1 MTLKLPQHYLVTGGA
16 GFIGSHLVDHLL
28 AAGHQVTVIDDF
40 SSGRRSNLPTHP
52 QLTVLECSVGA
63 LDARQLGGQ
72 QWAGI
77 AHLAAIPSVGFSWQQ
92 PLATHEANLSHTLHM
107 AALAKQLSCRRFVYA
122 SSAAVYG
129 DPPSLPVGEDQTLS
143 PVSPYGLQKK
153 TGEDYLALFAPQW
166 QLEAI
171 ALRFFNVFGP
181 RQNPYSDYSG
191 VVSRFAAAA
200 LAGEP
205 LCIRGDGAQTR
216 DFVEVRD
223 VARTLAAALQQPL
236 PDAQLSI
243 CNVGTGRQTSVKT
256 LAEALQRCT
265 GARSEIRHEPAAPG
279 DIRHS
284 QADTQRL
291 RALFGIELKLGL
303 DESLEALLDSLRR

>member
-1 MTLKLPQHYLVTGGA
+1 MLPKHYLVTGGA

-28 AAGHQVTVIDDF
+28 AMGHQVTVVDDF
-40 SSGRRSNLPTHP
+40 SSGQHSNLSTHP
-52 QLTVLECSVGA
+52 QLTVMECSVGA
-63 LDARQLGGQ
+63 LDVGQLAGK

-92 PLATHEANLSHTLHM
+92 PLTTHEANLSHTLHM
-107 AALAKQLSCRRFVYA
+107 AVLAEQLDCRRFVYA

-129 DPPSLPVGEDQTLS
+129 DPSSLPLDENLTPS
-143 PVSPYGLQKK
+143 PVSPYGLQKR
-153 TGEDYLALFAPQW
+153 TGEDYLALLAPRW
-166 QLEAI
+166 QLEAV

-181 RQNPYSDYSG
+181 RQNPRSEYSG

-205 LCIRGDGAQTR
+205 LCIRGDGMQTR

-223 VARTLAAALQQPL
+223 VARTVAAALQQPL
-236 PDAQLSI
+236 PTARLSI
-243 CNVGTGRQTSVKT
+243 CNVGTGRQTSVKA
-256 LAEALQRCT
+256 LAEALRRCS
-265 GARSEIRHEPAAPG
+265 GARSEIRHEPAAAG
-279 DIRHS
+279 DILHS
-284 QADTQRL
+284 QADTRRL

>member
-1 MTLKLPQHYLVTGGA
+1 MV
-16 GFIGSHLVDHLL
+16 
-28 AAGHQVTVIDDF
+28 DDF
-40 SSGRRSNLPTHP
+40 SSGLRSNLPTHP
-52 QLTVLECSVGA
+52 QLTVMECSVGA
-63 LDARQLGGQ
+63 LDADQLAREKL
-72 QWAGI
+72 AGI
-77 AHLAAIPSVGFSWQQ
+77 AHLAAIPSVGFSWQH
-92 PLATHEANLSHTLHM
+92 PLSTHEANLSNTLFV
-107 AALAKQLSCRRFVYA
+107 ATLAQQLGCRRFVYA

-129 DPPSLPVGEDQTLS
+129 DPPKLPLGEDSTLK
-143 PVSPYGLQKK
+143 PVSPYGLQKR
-153 TGEDYLALFAPQW
+153 TGEDYLALLAPRW

-181 RQNPYSDYSG
+181 RQNPHSEYSG

-200 LAGEP
+200 LSGEP
-205 LCIRGDGAQTR
+205 LCIRGDGLQTR

-236 PDAQLSI
+236 PAAQLSI

-256 LAEALQRCT
+256 LAEALRRCT
-265 GARSEIRHEPAAPG
+265 GALSEIRHVPPAVG
-279 DIRHS
+279 DILHS

-291 RALFGIELKLGL
+291 RALLGIELKLGL